1 MRKIDD
7 ITIYDTPI
15 ERVDSFCYLG
25 IVFRYNNTF
34 QNAIKHNIDK
44 ARKAVFKISVLLNE
58 IDLDVKTRIHLFD
71 TLILPILLYGCEI
84 WGFENVE
91 QIEVF
96 RRKYLRYILQ
106 VRKSTP
112 NAMVYG
118 ELGRYELRY
127 MIWQRM
133 ANFWKSIARENGN
146 YSNVIYGAIVENN
159 FENKWL
165 ISIKNILI
173 NCGIPRANEYANF
186 INDGEFRN
194 FVKRCC
200 LDLAIQSW
208 HVKIRTSSLC
218 ETYSTFKHQLKL
230 ESYLHCLKPREGT
243 QLSTFKCAPSF
254 LPNVRNKIANETSLV
269 CPFCGLKCNPDE
281 YHLLLTCNEFSEKRE
296 ELLPEFLYEYPNVIK
311 FDQLMNSTNNTQLRN
326 LASLCE
332 FIRTIC
338 CAKFDM

>member
-1 MRKIDD
+1 MR
-7 ITIYDTPI
+7 
-15 ERVDSFCYLG
+15 L
-25 IVFRYNNTF
+25 N
-34 QNAIKHNIDK
+34 NIDK

-71 TLILPILLYGCEI
+71 TLILPILLYGCEL

-91 QIEVF
+91 QLEVF
-96 RRKYLRYILQ
+96 HLKYLRNILQ

-146 YSNVIYGAIVENN
+146 YSNMIYGAIVENN

-165 ISIKNILI
+165 ISMKNILI

-186 INDGEFRN
+186 INDDEFRN

-208 HVKIRTSSLC
+208 HVKIRTRSLC

-230 ESYLHCLKPREGT
+230 ENYLHCLKPRERT
-243 QLSTFKCAPSF
+243 QLSTFRCAPSF
-254 LPNVRNKIANETSLV
+254 
-269 CPFCGLKCNPDE
+269 
-281 YHLLLTCNEFSEKRE
+281 
-296 ELLPEFLYEYPNVIK
+296 
-311 FDQLMNSTNNTQLRN
+311 
-326 LASLCE
+326 
-332 FIRTIC
+332 
-338 CAKFDM
+338 